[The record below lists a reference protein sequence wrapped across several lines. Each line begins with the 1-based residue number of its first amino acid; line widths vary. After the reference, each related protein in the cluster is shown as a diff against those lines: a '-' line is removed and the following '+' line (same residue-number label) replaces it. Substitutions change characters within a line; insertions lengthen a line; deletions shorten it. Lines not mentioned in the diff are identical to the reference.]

1 MDPKETL
8 REIVGTH
15 WDFEENSK
23 ERNLELWKAL
33 AGWLDNGGFPP
44 QCSTLGIEE
53 NWVGGN
59 GFDGERRLGTPKRR
73 TIIFGPEGS
82 RLRKWGN
89 HYAFVSSEGKTYHLP
104 R

>member
-8 REIVGTH
+8 REIVDG
-15 WDFEENSK
+15 ENSK
-23 ERNLELWKAL
+23 DRNLELWEAL
-33 AGWLDNGGFPP
+33 AEWLDNGGFPP

-53 NWVGGN
+53 NWIGGN
-59 GFDGERRLGTPKRR
+59 GFDGERRLGTRCVLLR
-73 TIIFGPEGS
+73 STVIFGPEGS